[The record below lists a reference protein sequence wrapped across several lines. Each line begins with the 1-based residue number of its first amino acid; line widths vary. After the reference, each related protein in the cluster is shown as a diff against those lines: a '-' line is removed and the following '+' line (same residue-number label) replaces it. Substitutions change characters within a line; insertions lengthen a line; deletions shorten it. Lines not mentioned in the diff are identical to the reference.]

1 MSNISWGEFLAV
13 WIPFCIILDVVYIF
27 LQKRNST
34 VKVSEAEE
42 RKNKTIQL
50 NTPFKD
56 NVTYDKVER
65 KPLQMSKVEAV
76 KPKEDILPPPSKIE
90 GNPIREDQSTQM
102 NDATKRLLKAAQKY
116 KSSQS

>member
-1 MSNISWGEFLAV
+1 MSGISWGEFLSV

-27 LQKRNST
+27 LQKKSST

-76 KPKEDILPPPSKIE
+76 KPKEEILPPPSKVECDAIKE
-90 GNPIREDQSTQM
+90 EQTHEV
-102 NDATKRLLKAAQKY
+102 NDATKRLLQAAKEF
-116 KSSQS
+116 KNSQS